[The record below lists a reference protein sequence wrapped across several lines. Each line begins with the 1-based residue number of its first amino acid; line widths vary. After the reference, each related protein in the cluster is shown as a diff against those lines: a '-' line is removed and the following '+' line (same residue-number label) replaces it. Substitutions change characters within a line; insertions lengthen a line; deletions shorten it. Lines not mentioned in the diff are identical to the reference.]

1 MKRLITIVLVLL
13 GTLTWVQ
20 AEVQRLVVWQKSGG
34 KVYFDLAD
42 EPERTFEN
50 GKLVMKTSKTT
61 LSYPLTY
68 VLRYTYEGGTITD
81 VGEAATRP
89 GEVRYMQN
97 ENAMAFEGLPA
108 GTTLEVYSLGG
119 VKVTTVKAVEGMRT
133 TVSLADQPAGTYI
146 VKAGD
151 TSFKFMKR

>member
-1 MKRLITIVLVLL
+1 MKRIIATILVFVGALIFVK
-13 GTLTWVQ
+13 

-34 KVYFDLAD
+34 KVYFDLTD
-42 EPERTFEN
+42 EPETTFEE
-50 GKLVMKTSKTT
+50 GRLVIKTSKTT
-61 LSYPLTY
+61 ISYPLTD

-108 GTTLEVYSLGG
+108 GTTLEVYSLDG
-119 VKVTTVKAVEGMRT
+119 VKVTTVKAVEGRRT
-133 TVSLADQPAGTYI
+133 TVSLANQPAGTYI
-146 VKAGD
+146 IKAGD